1 MVNKFIKYIFSLLLI
16 PFLIFAQIKEELDS
30 KNLELKNIRNEITT
44 LESDLSKLS
53 TQEKNHLSVLK
64 KLISKVYY

>member
-44 LESDLSKLS
+44 LESDLSKL
-53 TQEKNHLSVLK
+53 
-64 KLISKVYY
+64 